1 MSGFA
6 KSLQAYEAWLDRQL
20 GRQVVKADI
29 GRKHAKMGAS
39 PFVFLRGTYW
49 RWAETILEVCPDLA
63 GAADV
68 LAVGDIHLENFGTW
82 RDGDGRLVWGV
93 NDFDEAARMPYA
105 LDLVRLAASGV
116 LASQNGSIS
125 AATICRAVLEG
136 YRLGLG
142 APQAIV
148 LDRDWAWL
156 RELLVVSDRQRERFW
171 SKIEATRRA
180 PAPPRYRRALAA
192 AMPERGLKMWT
203 ARRVAGTGS
212 LGRPRWIGVADWQG
226 APVVRE
232 AKAAL
237 PSGWE
242 LARGRSGRVIR
253 CAELAGGRYRA
264 RDPWYRVEE
273 GMILRRLS
281 PNNRKVE
288 AEKEGV
294 SLLTHDML
302 HAMGLELANVHLGAG
317 DRRDAILRDLASRKA
332 GWLLADAK
340 RAAAAVAAEFRGVEG
355 AVAAAG
361 YAFG

>member
-1 MSGFA
+1 MTNIR
-6 KSLQAYEAWLDRQL
+6 KSVQAYEDWLGKQL
-20 GRQVVKADI
+20 GREIVAKDI
-29 GRKHAKMGAS
+29 AAKHEKMRES
-39 PFVFLRGTYW
+39 PFVFLRATYW
-49 RWAETILEVCPDLA
+49 RWAETILEACPDLA
-63 GAADV
+63 DATPV

-82 RDGDGRLVWGV
+82 RDADGRLVWGV

-302 HAMGLELANVHLGAG
+302 HAMGLELANVHLGTG

-340 RAAAAVAAEFRGVEG
+340 RAAAAVAAEFEAWKAR
-355 AVAAAG
+355 
-361 YAFG
+361 